1 MAETKRAQW
10 DSGLLF
16 IFTCVGYAVGLGNIW
31 RFPSLAYENGGG
43 AFLIPYLT
51 CSMLIGF
58 PMLYLE
64 MSLGQFSNTGPAVVY
79 GRIRPLFQDCSSQL
93 EDRRCTEE
101 LGAINAT
108 GGAFYFNGTCY
119 FGTDDTARELQKFV
133 FQQLPAVSPAEEFF
147 ENYILEKTATMDS
160 FGGFNLKVI
169 LALFVAWAITA
180 LVLAKGVKT
189 MGKVSPF
196 TATIPYVIIAILFV
210 RSILLDGANI
220 GLDYYLFKPDI
231 STIWK
236 PETWRAAAT
245 HVCYSL
251 GIGFGGLQ
259 SLSSFNKRDNNCFKD
274 ALIITFADGFMSVF
288 GGTAVFSVLGFMS
301 KQLNAPIGTVVQSGT
316 GLAFIAYPEAMSR
329 MPMPAL
335 WSLLFF
341 LMLFILGISSQFG
354 LAEVMCTALYDQVPR
369 FRKHKLFLSMGVCT
383 VMFLCGLIMCTRA
396 GIFYFNIF
404 NDYSAS
410 FSLMM
415 LIILELV
422 LVIYIYGKLP
432 KAYCANNYTDD
443 LRSMFGPPRNAFSR
457 FFGRTGHYVRFI
469 WRFIAPIES
478 AIIFVVALFTQIVYN
493 MSYGKDKRLYVY
505 PTWAIGVGWL
515 ITCIPLLALPVFAVY
530 NYVKL
535 KRQGKS
541 AMELL
546 RLQPKWPSFER
557 YQKVKRPPVLT
568 NYVHIVPV
576 GDAAVKGW
584 ESPSDSTVHSGVSSV
599 SVNSRP
605 AVHHGQ

>member
-1 MAETKRAQW
+1 
-10 DSGLLF
+10 
-16 IFTCVGYAVGLGNIW
+16 
-31 RFPSLAYENGGG
+31 
-43 AFLIPYLT
+43 
-51 CSMLIGF
+51 
-58 PMLYLE
+58 
-64 MSLGQFSNTGPAVVY
+64 
-79 GRIRPLFQDCSSQL
+79 
-93 EDRRCTEE
+93 
-101 LGAINAT
+101 
-108 GGAFYFNGTCY
+108 
-119 FGTDDTARELQKFV
+119 
-133 FQQLPAVSPAEEFF
+133 
-147 ENYILEKTATMDS
+147 MDS

-220 GLDYYLFKPDI
+220 GLDYYLFKPNI

-369 FRKHKLFLSMGVCT
+369 FRRHKLFLSMGVCT

-422 LVIYIYGKLP
+422 LVIYIYG
-432 KAYCANNYTDD
+432 ANNYTDD

-530 NYVKL
+530 NYVKF

-546 RLQPKWPSFER
+546 RLQPKWPSYER
-557 YQKVKRPPVLT
+557 HQKVKPRPVLT

-576 GDAAVKGW
+576 GDAVVKGW

-599 SVNSRP
+599 SMNSRP
-605 AVHHGQ
+605 AGLHKQ